1 MALAMSSGC
10 ATQRSGNDEPGAFL
24 RESDSG
30 RASESDSGRAA
41 DAGQR
46 TCDQDNG
53 IAQISSRSWYGVG
66 PKISSPKV

>member
-30 RASESDSGRAA
+30 RAA

-46 TCDQDNG
+46 TSDQDNG